1 MTERRSALTEH
12 EREAEA
18 FVLTLAQALH
28 EHGASAHRLEGMLT
42 LVARKLGVDARFFST
57 PTAVMVAFGAPVDQ
71 RTALMRVQPGG
82 VSLEKLSLL
91 QSTAVEVTHGRLDME
106 AGRARVREIVEAR
119 PRYRTLLS
127 VVAFGLSS
135 MAMTVF
141 LGGGPRDIA
150 AAFLVGLAVGLT
162 TVLSARWSSGASVV
176 EPLAGLVASLTAG
189 LLSYASGGLSTA
201 VIALA
206 GVIVVLPGL
215 GITTA
220 MTELATRNLASGTAR
235 FAGAA
240 IQLLGVAIGVAVGT
254 RVMSVLP
261 AFPPPAPTPWSSLM
275 LAAAVLV
282 AAGSFTI
289 LLQARPRDFGWIALG
304 AAVAFVGGN
313 LGTHL
318 FGAELGAFFGALVL
332 GLAGNLFANLFDRPS
347 VIVLVPGLIVLVPGS
362 LGFRGLVSMLEAD
375 VVRGVDTAFH
385 TMLVAL
391 ALGAGIILAGI
402 LLPPRRA
409 L

>member
-1 MTERRSALTEH
+1 
-12 EREAEA
+12 
-18 FVLTLAQALH
+18 
-28 EHGASAHRLEGMLT
+28 
-42 LVARKLGVDARFFST
+42 
-57 PTAVMVAFGAPVDQ
+57 
-71 RTALMRVQPGG
+71 
-82 VSLEKLSLL
+82 
-91 QSTAVEVTHGRLDME
+91 
-106 AGRARVREIVEAR
+106 
-119 PRYRTLLS
+119 
-127 VVAFGLSS
+127 
-135 MAMTVF
+135 
-141 LGGGPRDIA
+141 
-150 AAFLVGLAVGLT
+150 
-162 TVLSARWSSGASVV
+162 
-176 EPLAGLVASLTAG
+176 
-189 LLSYASGGLSTA
+189 
-201 VIALA
+201 
-206 GVIVVLPGL
+206 
-215 GITTA
+215 
-220 MTELATRNLASGTAR
+220 
-235 FAGAA
+235 
-240 IQLLGVAIGVAVGT
+240 
-254 RVMSVLP
+254 
-261 AFPPPAPTPWSSLM
+261 M

-318 FGAELGAFFGALVL
+318 FGPELGAFFGALVL
-332 GLAGNLFANLFDRPS
+332 GLAGNLFANVFDRPS